1 VVRSIWLSG
10 EVKGST
16 INLNYEWL
24 VITSNHTIADMFGPD
39 GKEDGQSAAAKRTLV
54 AALERR
60 FTHYKAHSRPSM
72 DAISRK
78 VLNHLGTSNYP
89 RREQKELRKFPWEE
103 AKRNAIPSLTR
114 INSNPVDYSQRSIEI
129 EAEAGNKRVKT
140 D

>member
-1 VVRSIWLSG
+1 VVLIDDFDTAGGITLSHYLKRWSDRYGLSG

-39 GKEDGQSAAAKRTLV
+39 GKEDGQSTAAKRTLV

-89 RREQKELRKFPWEE
+89 PKGAEGTAEVPMGGGQAE
-103 AKRNAIPSLTR
+103 RNTISYQDQL
-114 INSNPVDYSQRSIEI
+114 
-129 EAEAGNKRVKT
+129 
-140 D
+140 